1 MWILIQLLKGYI
13 FQFCTIVLELNFF
26 LTPWGM
32 IPRGVIKSLLKFE
45 YLSENQ
51 TKIENILTHWS
62 VAKAGSKVQMVKKNW
77 RSKITLDCPFSKNK
91 KFLQ

>member
-1 MWILIQLLKGYI
+1 MWILIQLFKGYI
-13 FQFCTIVLELNFF
+13 FKFCTIVLELNFF

-62 VAKAGSKVQMVKKNW
+62 VAQAGSNGELNW
-77 RSKITLDCPFSKNK
+77 R
-91 KFLQ
+91 

>member
-13 FQFCTIVLELNFF
+13 FKFCTIVLELIFF
-26 LTPWGM
+26 FTPWGM
-32 IPRGVIKSLLKFE
+32 IPRGVIKSILKFE

-62 VAKAGSKVQMVKKNW
+62 VAQAGSNGELNW
-77 RSKITLDCPFSKNK
+77 R
-91 KFLQ
+91 